1 MGGGGEGKDGR
12 MRGVGRGVGGQ
23 CAKCAAVRHTAP
35 QCATVRQTAF
45 AAPPLK
51 LPVPKK
57 REKPPKISQRHRLVA
72 SRSAARILVA
82 SRLLAAPPAICLQS
96 RGFAA
101 LRLLAAPP
109 RLAAF
114 AAPVKF
120 GAHLPEPCTYA

>member
-12 MRGVGRGVGGQ
+12 MRGGGAGGGGTVRQ
-23 CAKCAAVRHTAP
+23 VRRSVPHCAAVRHSAP
-35 QCATVRQTAF
+35 NRVRSATTE
-45 AAPPLK
+45 AASSQK
-51 LPVPKK
+51 ARKT
-57 REKPPKISQRHRLVA
+57 PKISQRHRLVA

-120 GAHLPEPCTYA
+120 RAHLPEPCTYA